1 MTEYDKLSKDEQSDA
16 NSWPDLALE
25 DLPEKMQQACQRAGW
40 ATLMPVQARAMAAV
54 MQRQD
59 IMVQARTGSGKTGAF
74 VLPLIESI
82 DPEKNHCQALVLLPT
97 RELAKQV
104 ADEAKMLSGGSV
116 RTVAVYGGVGYGPQ
130 LDAFNKGAHLVVGTP
145 GRILDHLM
153 RGNLNLD
160 QLDTLIFDEADRML
174 SIGFYPDM
182 KRLQTY
188 LPKRDI
194 NGLMFS
200 ATFPPMVLRLSEE
213 FLNNPQFI
221 SLSEDYIHVAEVSHV
236 YYQVPSMGKERA
248 LAKLIETENPS
259 SALIFTNTKAN
270 CNFVAAVLGQ
280 FGYNADA
287 LSSDLSQSKREKV
300 LGRIK
305 SGQLK
310 FLVATDVAARGID
323 IPELSH
329 VFLYEPPEDRESYIH
344 RSGRTGRAG
353 AAGEVI
359 SLVDLMQ
366 KMELKRIT
374 THYKIPLSERLL
386 PEDSEVRRVVGQRT
400 TALLEARLRD
410 VQEAEQARL
419 DCFLPLAKELTA
431 KDDTL
436 GWLAMLLDS
445 FYHDSVHGK
454 GAPARPVLDDETIAN
469 IETNGIDQDATGK
482 TLGRKFKALK
492 PLSRERMM
500 KFMELARKLGQD
512 DDGLAV
518 LSLLLE
524 EFHFAAVPK
533 APSKKEPF
541 PAQKQESKKPG
552 KESEQPE
559 KKAPEANK
567 PKIKNKI
574 ATEPADRS
582 ADNTE
587 NKPETKTTP
596 AEQPA
601 AEEKTEPKAFQ
612 PMPELLD
619 TLRAIP
625 PLTGKQ
631 KQAFETLAHELLA
644 DDEGLA
650 VVALLLDKFDYD
662 SRRKKPRK
670 NPQARKNSDS
680 DTRQPKQEKSA
691 KLKRER
697 PERDEKPAA
706 GEKAEQKG
714 REEQPQMR
722 EGIQGRADYYPP
734 RPEGEAIKHKKRPRR
749 RTRRKKPASG

>member
-1 MTEYDKLSKDEQSDA
+1 MTEHDKLSQDEQPDI
-16 NSWPDLALE
+16 NTWPDLALE
-25 DLPEKMQQACQRAGW
+25 DLPEKMQQACKRAGW
-40 ATLMPVQARAMAAV
+40 ATLMPVQARVMAAV

-74 VLPLIESI
+74 ILPLIERI
-82 DPEKNHCQALVLLPT
+82 DPKKNYCQALVLLPT

-104 ADEAKMLSGGSV
+104 ADEAKMLSGNTI

-153 RGNLNLD
+153 RGNLNID
-160 QLDTLIFDEADRML
+160 QLDTIIFDEADRML

-188 LPKRDI
+188 LPDSDV

-213 FLNNPQFI
+213 FLNKPQFI

-287 LSSDLSQSKREKV
+287 LSSDLSQAKREKV

-305 SGQLK
+305 NGQLK

-366 KMELKRIT
+366 KMELKRIA

-386 PEDSEVRRVVGQRT
+386 PEDSEVRSVVGQRT

-410 VQEAEQARL
+410 VHEAEQARL
-419 DCFLPLAKELTA
+419 GCFLPLAKSLA
-431 KDDTL
+431 GKDDTL
-436 GWLAMLLDS
+436 SWLAMLLDS
-445 FYHDSVHGK
+445 FYHESVHGK
-454 GAPARPVLDDETIAN
+454 GAPARPILSKETIDS
-469 IETNGIDQDATGK
+469 IETNGVDLAQTRK
-482 TLGRKFKALK
+482 SLERKFKTMK

-500 KFMELARKLGQD
+500 KFMELARKMGQES
-512 DDGLAV
+512 DGLAV
-518 LSLLLE
+518 LSMLLE
-524 EFHFAAVPK
+524 EFHFANTAAPQM
-533 APSKKEPF
+533 PSKNEPL
-541 PAQKQESKKPG
+541 PQKQERKKLG
-552 KESEQPE
+552 KESERPAQKKLEASKPE
-559 KKAPEANK
+559 L
-567 PKIKNKI
+567 KNRI
-574 ATEPADRS
+574 ATEQHTS
-582 ADNTE
+582 EQTKKTE
-587 NKPETKTTP
+587 NKAETKASHDKP
-596 AEQPA
+596 LDAEK
-601 AEEKTEPKAFQ
+601 KTEDKTFQ
-612 PMPELLD
+612 PMTGLLD
-619 TLRAIP
+619 TLRAVP
-625 PLTGKQ
+625 LLTGKQ
-631 KQAFETLAHELLA
+631 KQAFEPLAQELLA
-644 DDEGLA
+644 ADDALA

-662 SRRKKPRK
+662 SRRKKPR
-670 NPQARKNSDS
+670 N
-680 DTRQPKQEKSA
+680 
-691 KLKRER
+691 
-697 PERDEKPAA
+697 EKPTRD
-706 GEKAEQKG
+706 KKPEQKE
-714 REEQPQMR
+714 REEQLLER
-722 EGIQGRADYYPP
+722 ENTQIQPAYYPT
-734 RPEGEAIKHKKRPRR
+734 RPEAEATKRKKRPRR
-749 RTRRKKPASG
+749 RLRRKKPTSS